1 MKRRVDEDGRTKEK
15 SFRFGRSIWII
26 GKQSDIAKAAMV
38 GKAVISDR
46 MQRLEEQEYLRYVGL
61 WTYELTT
68 KGLETINSKLPKF
81 DIPSDYKDYVNIR
94 GGKDD

>member
-1 MKRRVDEDGRTKEK
+1 MKEK

-46 MQRLEEQEYLRYVGL
+46 MRKLEEQKYLRYVGL
-61 WTYELTT
+61 WTYELTD
-68 KGLETINSKLPKF
+68 KGLKAIDSKMPSG
-81 DIPSDYKDYVNIR
+81 DIPSDYEDYVNMR
-94 GGKDD
+94 R